1 VGCWWW
7 LAWLG
12 AWPELAGV
20 WPVKILHKREYQDQ
34 GIMSPSKLFQGSAWS
49 MVCGQGSVRGVYPG
63 WQVVVA
69 GLGGGPRIGIAR
81 GWWGKPGPPREG

>member
-1 VGCWWW
+1 M
-7 LAWLG
+7 
-12 AWPELAGV
+12 EYGV
-20 WPVKILHKREYQDQ
+20 WARISE
-34 GIMSPSKLFQGSAWS
+34 
-49 MVCGQGSVRGVYPG
+49 GVYPG